1 VLAGVCDAVLYLP
14 VRPYPTAIWD
24 YAAAATVL
32 AEAGGW
38 YGSID
43 GQDLLALRPF
53 SYRGGWTVATPA
65 LRDQLLDIAK
75 TAKHIY
81 G

>member
-1 VLAGVCDAVLYLP
+1 VCDAVLYLP

-24 YAAAATVL
+24 YAAAATLV
-32 AEAGGW
+32 AGAGGW

-53 SYRGGWTVATPA
+53 IHRGGWIVAPPG
-65 LRDQLLDIAK
+65 LRDQLLDVAR
-75 TAKHIY
+75 AARHI
-81 G
+81 GG